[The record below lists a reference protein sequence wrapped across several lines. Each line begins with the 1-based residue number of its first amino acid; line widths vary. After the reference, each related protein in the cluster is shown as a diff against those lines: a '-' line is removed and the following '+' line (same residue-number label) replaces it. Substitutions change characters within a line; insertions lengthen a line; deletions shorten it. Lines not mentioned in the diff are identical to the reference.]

1 MTTLSP
7 RIYIIGA
14 GAIGRSLAAVLQNQR
29 KEVTLV
35 KVRPHPHGPHKEVIS
50 LTLPDASEMTA
61 DVTVAGIDDIADYT
75 GIILLTTKSY
85 VNSAIAGLLKNK
97 TGNSPLVI
105 LQNGLGVENVFLE
118 NSFPAVYRCVLF
130 ATAQEAGNNTVRFRP
145 VTSSPIGICKGQ
157 PQELEQII
165 TQLNNPVFPFREEQD
180 LEKVI
185 WKKTITNCVFNS
197 ICPLLET
204 DNGIFHRNPDALT
217 LATELIEE
225 CLSIA
230 RQKNISLTLPEII
243 DGLLLISRQADGQL
257 ISTYQDIQNGRP
269 TEIETLNLEIARQ
282 AAALGQETVV
292 SRTRLLG
299 EMIRLKSSITRA
311 DK

>member
-1 MTTLSP
+1 MITLSP

-14 GAIGRSLAAVLQNQR
+14 GAIGRSLAVILQNQR

-35 KVRPHPHGPHKEVIS
+35 KVRPQPLGLNKEVIS

-61 DVTVAGIDDIADYT
+61 DVTVAGIGDITDYT
-75 GIILLTTKSY
+75 GIVLLTTKSY

-118 NSFPAVYRCVLF
+118 NSFPALYRCVLF
-130 ATAQEAGNNTVRFRP
+130 ATAQETGINTVRFKP
-145 VTSSPIGICKGQ
+145 VTSSPIGVCKGQ
-157 PQELEQII
+157 REELEWII
-165 TQLNNPVFPFREEQD
+165 TQLNNPVFPFREEQE

-204 DNGIFHRNPDALT
+204 DNGIFHRNPAALT

-230 RQKNISLTLPEII
+230 RLKNISLTLSEIT
-243 DGLLLISRQADGQL
+243 DSLLLISRQADGQL

-282 AAALGQETVV
+282 ATALGMKAVV

-299 EMIRLKSSITRA
+299 EMIRLKSFISRA

>member
-1 MTTLSP
+1 MTMPSP
-7 RIYIIGA
+7 HIYIIGA
-14 GAIGRSLAAVLQNQR
+14 GAIGRSLAVILQNQR

-35 KVRPHPHGPHKEVIS
+35 KVRPLPHKPHKEIIS

-61 DVTVAGIDDIADYT
+61 DVTIAGIDDIDHYSGT
-75 GIILLTTKSY
+75 ILLTTKSY
-85 VNSAIAGLLKNK
+85 VNSAIAHSLKNK

-118 NSFPAVYRCVLF
+118 NNFPAVYRCVLF
-130 ATAQEAGNNTVRFRP
+130 ATAQNTGTNTVRFRP
-145 VTSSPIGICKGQ
+145 VTSSPIGHCKGQ
-157 PQELEQII
+157 PEELEQLII
-165 TQLNNPVFPFREEQD
+165 QLNSPIFPFRAEQE

-204 DNGIFHRNPDALT
+204 DNGIFHRNPAALT
-217 LATELIEE
+217 LATQLIEE
-225 CLSIA
+225 CLGIA
-230 RQKNISLTLPEII
+230 RLKNISLTLPEII
-243 DGLLLISRQADGQL
+243 DSLLLISRQADGQL

-282 AAALGQETVV
+282 AAALGQEAGV

-299 EMIRLKSSITRA
+299 EMIRLKSSVTRA

>member
-1 MTTLSP
+1 MATLSSH
-7 RIYIIGA
+7 IYIIGA
-14 GAIGRSLAAVLQNQR
+14 GAIGRSLAVILQNQR

-35 KVRPHPHGPHKEVIS
+35 KVRPHAPASHKEIIS

-61 DVTVAGIDDIADYT
+61 GVSIAGIADIPAYA

-85 VNSAIAGLLKNK
+85 VNPDIAHLLKNK
-97 TGNSPLVI
+97 TGSSPLII
-105 LQNGLGVENVFLE
+105 LQNGLGVENIFLE
-118 NSFPAVYRCVLF
+118 NNFPAVYRCVLF
-130 ATAQEAGNNTVRFRP
+130 ATAQETGANTVRFRP
-145 VTSSPIGICKGQ
+145 VTSSPIGTCKGQ
-157 PQELEQII
+157 PEELERLIA
-165 TQLNNPVFPFREEQD
+165 QLNNPIFPFRAEYE

-204 DNGIFHRNPDALT
+204 DNGIFHRNPAVLS
-217 LATELIEE
+217 LATRLIEE

-230 RQKNISLTLPEII
+230 RLKNIPLTLSEII
-243 DGLLLISRQADGQL
+243 DSLLLISRQADGQL

-282 AAALGQETVV
+282 AKAMGQEACI
-292 SRTRLLG
+292 SRTQLLG
-299 EMIRLKSSITRA
+299 ELIQLKSSITRTG
-311 DK
+311 K